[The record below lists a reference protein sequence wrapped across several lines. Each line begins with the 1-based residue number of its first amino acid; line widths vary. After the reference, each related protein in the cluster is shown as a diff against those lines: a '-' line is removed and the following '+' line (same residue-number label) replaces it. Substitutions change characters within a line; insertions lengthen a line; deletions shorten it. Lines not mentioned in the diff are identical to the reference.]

1 MKRKDIVKK
10 LLKEGISR
18 RTLIDLNDKQL
29 NLLFN
34 RINEQEETQGAQ
46 LNISKN
52 DTVGI
57 ENAKREKKP
66 FMTYEEE
73 EEEIEDDDKFHPMTT
88 KEEISEMVKSK
99 LKKIK

>member
-34 RINEQEETQGAQ
+34 RINEQEKTQGAQ

-57 ENAKREKKP
+57 ENAKKEKKP

-88 KEEISEMVKSK
+88 KKEISEMVKSK
-99 LKKIK
+99 LKK

>member
-57 ENAKREKKP
+57 KNAKSEKKP

-88 KEEISEMVKSK
+88 KKEISEMIKSK
-99 LKKIK
+99 LKK

>member
-1 MKRKDIVKK
+1 MKRKYIVEK

-18 RTLIDLNDKQL
+18 RTLSVLNDKQL
-29 NLLFN
+29 NLLFS

-57 ENAKREKKP
+57 ENAKKLKKP

-73 EEEIEDDDKFHPMTT
+73 GIDTELAEDDEFHQMMT

-99 LKKIK
+99 LKK

>member
-18 RTLIDLNDKQL
+18 RTIIDLNDKQL

-34 RINEQEETQGAQ
+34 RINEQTT

-57 ENAKREKKP
+57 ENAKKVKKP
-66 FMTYEEE
+66 FMTYEQE
-73 EEEIEDDDKFHPMTT
+73 EEEIEDDDEFHPITT
-88 KEEISEMVKSK
+88 KKEISEMVKSK

>member
-1 MKRKDIVKK
+1 MRRKDIVKK

-18 RTLIDLNDKQL
+18 RTLSVLNDKQL
-29 NLLFN
+29 NLLFS

-46 LNISKN
+46 LNISK
-52 DTVGI
+52 DDPEGI
-57 ENAKREKKP
+57 ENARRLKKS

-73 EEEIEDDDKFHPMTT
+73 IGDELPNDEKFHQMMT

-99 LKKIK
+99 LKK

>member
-18 RTLIDLNDKQL
+18 RTLSVLNDKQL

-88 KEEISEMVKSK
+88 KKEISEMIKSK
-99 LKKIK
+99 LKK

>member
-34 RINEQEETQGAQ
+34 RINEQTT
-46 LNISKN
+46 LNIPKN

-57 ENAKREKKP
+57 ENAKKAKKP
-66 FMTYEEE
+66 FMTYEQE
-73 EEEIEDDDKFHPMTT
+73 EEEIEDDDEFHPITT
-88 KEEISEMVKSK
+88 KKEISEMIKSK
-99 LKKIK
+99 LKK